1 MKGDCSDV
9 VGLVYGR
16 DQGKHLN
23 VDGFV
28 DVDYAKDLDNDMSII
43 GSTNRAGSKPKVV
56 VHCDNQ

>member
-1 MKGDCSDV
+1 GGLEMKGDCSDV

-28 DVDYAKDLDNDMSII
+28 DVDWYQIFTKERK
-43 GSTNRAGSKPKVV
+43 TKPK
-56 VHCDNQ
+56 